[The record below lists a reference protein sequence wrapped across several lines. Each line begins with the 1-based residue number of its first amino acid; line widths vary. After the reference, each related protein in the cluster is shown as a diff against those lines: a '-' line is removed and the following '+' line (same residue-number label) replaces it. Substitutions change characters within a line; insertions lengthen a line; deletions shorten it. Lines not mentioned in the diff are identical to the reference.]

1 MRENNH
7 APAHI
12 GRPTFPQANHEN
24 WSFAARGDE
33 SYVGPMDNPSSPAS
47 LPSPSSFW
55 HDTLHAMHPSLRVRY
70 YQWFS
75 MVKAM
80 DRNFDSQLDLW
91 KNANS
96 AALRNVRALLR

>member
-24 WSFAARGDE
+24 WSFAARGGE
-33 SYVGPMDNPSSPAS
+33 AYLGLMDKPSSPS
-47 LPSPSSFW
+47 TFW

-75 MVKAM
+75 MVEAM
-80 DRNFDSQLDLW
+80 DRNFDSHLALW
-91 KNANS
+91 RNANQ
-96 AALRNVRALLR
+96 AAVQTWRTVLR

>member
-24 WSFAARGDE
+24 WSFAARGGAA
-33 SYVGPMDNPSSPAS
+33 YLGPMDKPSSPLS
-47 LPSPSSFW
+47 TPSSFW

-75 MVKAM
+75 MVEAM
-80 DRNFDSQLDLW
+80 DRNFDSHLDLW
-91 KNANS
+91 RNAN
-96 AALRNVRALLR
+96 AAAVNNFRALLR